1 MSTSRN
7 KFVLLLL
14 LALLQC
20 FAPLLH
26 AHTHAHTHG
35 LSEASGV
42 HIDGVDEMFAADSG
56 TPVLTAERENSP
68 AIAMAQEYRQ
78 DSTIALS
85 DADQPVPAAPA
96 SSLSTAFFRLPFQAS
111 TVVTVLPGGPLIY
124 SRPFSQA
131 PPQGLI

>member
-1 MSTSRN
+1 MFSSRI

-26 AHTHAHTHG
+26 AHTHG
-35 LSEASGV
+35 LSVASGV
-42 HIDGVDEMFAADSG
+42 HLDEVDELAVADSSK
-56 TPVLTAERENSP
+56 PLFTAERGEAP

-78 DSTIALS
+78 NRIIALP
-85 DADQPVPAAPA
+85 DIDQPVLAASA
-96 SSLSTAFFRLPFQAS
+96 LSFSSISFQLPFLAALFVSAS
-111 TVVTVLPGGPLIY
+111 AGGPLIY

-131 PPQGLI
+131 PPYLI

>member
-1 MSTSRN
+1 MFTSRN

-26 AHTHAHTHG
+26 AHAHG
-35 LSEASGV
+35 SAVVSGV
-42 HIDGVDEMFAADSG
+42 HIDGMDELHAADSG

-85 DADQPVPAAPA
+85 GADQPVPAALA
-96 SSLSTAFFRLPFQAS
+96 SSLSTAFFRLPFLAS

>member
-1 MSTSRN
+1 MLQNRK

-26 AHTHAHTHG
+26 AHAHG
-35 LSEASGV
+35 SSLASGV
-42 HIDGVDEMFAADSG
+42 HIDGVDEQVAVDSG
-56 TPVLTAERENSP
+56 KSVFMPERNNTP

-78 DSTIALS
+78 DGTIALT
-85 DADQPVPAAPA
+85 DADQPVLAAPVFSF
-96 SSLSTAFFRLPFQAS
+96 SSISPPLPSLATAVVTAF
-111 TVVTVLPGGPLIY
+111 PGGPLVY

-131 PPQGLI
+131 PPPHLI